1 MRENMKTGEKRGKI
15 MKTRG
20 AREEIM
26 KTVGKGGK
34 ILIAVVKRGK
44 TRKTALTI
52 TKPGTSAGSE
62 IKPCVASA
70 GIENHVK

>member
-1 MRENMKTGEKRGKI
+1 MKTGEKRGKI

-34 ILIAVVKRGK
+34 ILIAVVKLRGK

-52 TKPGTSAGSE
+52 TKTGH
-62 IKPCVASA
+62 KRW
-70 GIENHVK
+70 